1 MSDSNQHITPI
12 FNVPCQY
19 KEPISIT
26 TSPNDHALK
35 GHKSTTMVRVEM
47 SPLPHNHLTTV
58 IPAGNQIR
66 LTKEF
71 PVLGFNTYAK
81 TLVCLDCHCGVPT
94 KEVTG
99 HLSSSPHKINN
110 INPDAIIQAFKSINV
125 KVPLDNK
132 RTPPKHP
139 IPGSRGSICGHAVQ
153 KDSSMS
159 NHFSEIHKDE
169 SHLTVLGGWASNSKR
184 TYVQHLSNST
194 IRYFPVQYSAPEP
207 EAIPVTNTPPSS
219 NHPNSTLLAW
229 DQLASA
235 LDNLDILGHKESISI
250 TAQDNLTTPESCFMN
265 CSGIYTHI
273 TACTNLLQCSI
284 IELYKKVHY
293 PKLLANWKPWVEK
306 WLINCMTELHSVH
319 DAVRMEALRESIDN
333 PPSRG
338 LIQPL
343 NHQTTIIQYAS
354 IAAEFIIFT
363 LQTAGQPLATHF
375 WSDGDTELATSVKKA
390 ASLLPLIQSADLNS
404 EQEFAI
410 NLNVLFWQSVGF
422 SCSILKRSKVQ
433 SALEQFIALSMIKPD
448 GSFCPPSELTQT
460 IAALQYTI
468 RVATI
473 FVCLRATELFAEN
486 PPDGIDPHNP
496 HALEC
501 ASIRTFFQYFHDDKL
516 ISPFFT
522 ISNWMRL
529 ASSTEFDE
537 DLPISTYWSNSEMTQ
552 LVIGPTTITIEAVQR
567 ALRIAISSING
578 VIHTSL
584 HGALFPDFPQ
594 YTLMDMAENTSVGFN
609 YLVASENMQI
619 RHFKLLQDW
628 MLNHSSFGVAP
639 PAWALAVSFKDGQ
652 FWVNLDDV
660 CSKKHAWDWLESAD
674 LILEH
679 IYFIYRVGCGLPDC
693 KTEEAATLI
702 RNLHSAPRNI
712 YWRENRFLFQTNRH
726 NRPSQV
732 YLTTDLSMH
741 LHNYLAY
748 IRPVQML
755 LLRALNQHDT
765 ANTMFS
771 FLWVGSRQGTWD
783 MAQFDQILQ
792 KQCFLAG
799 LEKIGLCAWR
809 QASVSIAHAHLAAKI
824 PASLFSTEGGLVNPT
839 NYSQYADANFLNASQ
854 AWQAYWGIESHLACQ
869 KPLLPVPDTLAPAKK
884 AQQALA
890 IFTQDPD
897 ASFRDDFQG
906 EWLSCLFMIQ
916 IQQISLVDQTVKDFK
931 KLKTVSFQHFEKG
944 NCIDLLAQ
952 VIIATTNQAADPHF
966 CNQLRSCL
974 PTRIIIDEAHSFL
987 EDGYRGYMPGVTALT
1002 QLSTQLIL
1010 TTASLPH
1017 SQEDD
1022 LLRITFGL
1030 RRLITKRQPTFR
1042 PELNIEV
1049 LRSPAKWEQLS
1060 SVIQPLINSFLLG
1073 PKDRAMIFIEN
1084 KNAVELVGPQI
1095 EAVIHHSDLP
1105 DDVAAAAVEKWIS
1118 GDVKS
1123 IVATSGFGTGINYLH
1138 VRLVCIYGIPNRE
1151 TANKAYQQLGRAG
1164 RDGHQ
1169 AHIFF
1174 IPEVS
1179 DSHGGIDDF
1188 KKNLMNPALCPAN
1201 TFAQHQDNLN
1211 WSCRNFPPFLRC
1223 VCCSRLSANP
1233 ALHPSPLSLSQP
1245 SSIPDWSPDP
1255 SAPSNSYTSSCTV
1268 SAKATLGAHV
1278 GSGLA
1283 QSRKRRRLEDTDPLA
1298 HKLATSNILAAESSL
1313 SITSL
1318 ARSAEQARLQSMPNN
1333 RVNSNQN
1340 NHDNSLISHELVNL
1354 QRFIRK
1360 MKGACGD
1367 CYVWNNTITPAH
1379 PRQCK
1384 PMHGKCLRCR
1394 AGKGWAN
1401 HAHSGTEH
1409 TTKNC
1414 SSTSFSA
1421 SISEGSKG
1429 AHGFNICTRCGLP
1442 AGSQDRFN
1450 FHPNGNVGPNCE
1462 SGFANIAEAICWYV
1476 YRAQRTELGKWFPT
1490 APLDSEPAF
1499 SKWIGITSKDVSPA
1513 PWPNG
1518 IKLLLRYEE
1527 NK

>member
-1 MSDSNQHITPI
+1 
-12 FNVPCQY
+12 
-19 KEPISIT
+19 
-26 TSPNDHALK
+26 
-35 GHKSTTMVRVEM
+35 
-47 SPLPHNHLTTV
+47 
-58 IPAGNQIR
+58 
-66 LTKEF
+66 
-71 PVLGFNTYAK
+71 
-81 TLVCLDCHCGVPT
+81 
-94 KEVTG
+94 
-99 HLSSSPHKINN
+99 
-110 INPDAIIQAFKSINV
+110 
-125 KVPLDNK
+125 
-132 RTPPKHP
+132 
-139 IPGSRGSICGHAVQ
+139 
-153 KDSSMS
+153 
-159 NHFSEIHKDE
+159 
-169 SHLTVLGGWASNSKR
+169 
-184 TYVQHLSNST
+184 
-194 IRYFPVQYSAPEP
+194 YSAPEP

-235 LDNLDILGHKESISI
+235 LDNLDILGHKESISV
-250 TAQDNLTTPESCFMN
+250 TAQDNHTTPESCFMN
-265 CSGIYTHI
+265 CSGIYAHI

-284 IELYKKVHY
+284 IELYRKVHY
-293 PKLLANWKPWVEK
+293 PMLLANWKPWVEK

-319 DAVRMEALRESIDN
+319 DAVRMEALRGFIDH
-333 PPSRG
+333 PPLRG

-343 NHQTTIIQYAS
+343 NHQSTVIQYAS

-363 LQTAGQPLATHF
+363 LQTACQPLATHF
-375 WSDGDTELATSVKKA
+375 WSDGDSQLATSVKKA
-390 ASLLPLIQSADLNS
+390 ASLLPLIQCADLNS
-404 EQEFAI
+404 EQEFSI
-410 NLNVLFWQSVGF
+410 ILNTLFWQSVGF
-422 SCSILKRSKVQ
+422 SCSIRKRSKVQ
-433 SALEQFIALSMIKPD
+433 SALEQFIALSTIKPD
-448 GSFCPPSELTQT
+448 GSFCPPSDLTQT

-486 PPDGIDPHNP
+486 PPDGFDPHNP
-496 HALEC
+496 HALDC
-501 ASIRTFFQYFHDDKL
+501 ASIHVFFRYFHDEKL

-529 ASSTEFDE
+529 ASSSEFDE
-537 DLPISTYWSNSEMTQ
+537 DLPISSYWANSEMTQ
-552 LVIGPTTITIEAVQR
+552 LVIGPTTITIAAVQR

-578 VIHTSL
+578 VIHTTL
-584 HGALFPDFPQ
+584 HGALFPAFPHSK
-594 YTLMDMAENTSVGFN
+594 LMDMAENTSVGFN
-609 YLVASENMQI
+609 YLVAPVNMPI
-619 RHFKLLQDW
+619 HHFKLLQDW
-628 MLNHSSFGVAP
+628 MLNHSSYGIAP

-652 FWVNLDDV
+652 FSVNVDNT
-660 CSKKHAWDWLESAD
+660 CSRKHAWDWLERAD

-693 KTEEAATLI
+693 RTEEAATLI

-712 YWRENRFLFQTNRH
+712 YWRENRFLFQTYHH

-748 IRPVQML
+748 IRPVQM
-755 LLRALNQHDT
+755 ALNQHET
-765 ANTMFS
+765 ANSMLS
-771 FLWVGSRQGTWD
+771 SLWVGSRQGTWEL
-783 MAQFDQILQ
+783 AQFDQILQ
-792 KQCFLAG
+792 NQFFLAG
-799 LEKIGLCAWR
+799 LKRIGLCAWR
-809 QASVSIAHAHLAAKI
+809 QASVSIAHAHLATKI
-824 PASLFSTEGGLVNPT
+824 PASLISTEDGLVKPT
-839 NYSQYADANFLNASQ
+839 NANFLNASQ
-854 AWQAYWGIESHLACQ
+854 AWQAYWGIESHLGFQ
-869 KPLLPVPDTLAPAKK
+869 KALLPVPNTLAPAKK

-890 IFTQDPD
+890 IFTQDPN

-906 EWLSCLFMIQ
+906 EWLSCLFNDSNPADLLVVAKTGGGKSLAYLLPPLINPKERLVIIQ
-916 IQQISLVDQTVKDFK
+916 PLKALVDQTVNDFK
-931 KLKTVSFQHFEKG
+931 KLKTVTVQHFEKG
-944 NCIDLLAQ
+944 NFIDPLAQ
-952 VIIATTNQAADPHF
+952 VIIVTTNQAADSHF

-1060 SVIQPLINSFLLG
+1060 SVIQPLIDSFLVG
-1073 PKDRAMIFIEN
+1073 PNDRAMIFIEN
-1084 KNAVELVGPQI
+1084 KHAVELVGPQI
-1095 EAVIHHSDLP
+1095 GAVIHHSDLP
-1105 DDVAAAAVEKWIS
+1105 DNVAASAVEKWTS
-1118 GDVKS
+1118 GGARS

-1138 VRLVCIYGIPNRE
+1138 VRLVCIYGIPNRA

-1174 IPEVS
+1174 IPTVS
-1179 DSHGGIDDF
+1179 DPHGDIDDF
-1188 KKNLMNPALCPAN
+1188 KKNLMNPAVCPAN

-1211 WSCRNFPPFLRC
+1211 WSCRNFPTFLSC

-1233 ALHPSPLSLSQP
+1233 ALLPSTLSLSQS

-1255 SAPSNSYTSSCTV
+1255 SAPSNSYNSSSTV
-1268 SAKATLGAHV
+1268 SALATLGAHV

-1298 HKLATSNILAAESSL
+1298 DKLATSNTLAAESSL

-1318 ARSAEQARLQSMPNN
+1318 ARSAEQARLQSMPDN
-1333 RVNSNQN
+1333 RVNSNQIN
-1340 NHDNSLISHELVNL
+1340 CDNSLISHELVIL
-1354 QRFIRK
+1354 QKFIRK
-1360 MKGACGD
+1360 MKDACGD

-1401 HAHSGTEH
+1401 HTHSGTEH

-1414 SSTSFSA
+1414 SSTSFSD

-1442 AGSQDRFN
+1442 AGTQDQVN
-1450 FHPNGNVGPNCE
+1450 FHPNGNVGPNCD

-1476 YRAQRTELGKWFPT
+1476 YRAQRPELGKWFSS

-1499 SKWIGITSKDVSPA
+1499 SKWIGITSKD
-1513 PWPNG
+1513 
-1518 IKLLLRYEE
+1518 
-1527 NK
+1527 